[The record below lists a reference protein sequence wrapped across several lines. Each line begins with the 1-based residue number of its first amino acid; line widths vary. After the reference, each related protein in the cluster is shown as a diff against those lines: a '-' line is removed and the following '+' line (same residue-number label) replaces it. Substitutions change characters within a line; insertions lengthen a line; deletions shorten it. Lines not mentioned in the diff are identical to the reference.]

1 MAIITKKTALLGVLA
16 LAGIMAVVKFVWK
29 PTESEEQMKASSTQS
44 QTPARETVMERK
56 LSPEQAV
63 KSVRVETSYKNP
75 SGSDGVAFVLSVD
88 ADGKITAATT
98 EVLAVNATSK
108 MRQTAFAEALPA
120 VLVGK
125 DLKTLTSIDRV
136 GGSSL
141 TTKAFNDSLSQLQ
154 SQI

>member
-1 MAIITKKTALLGVLA
+1 MVILTKKTALLGVLA
-16 LAGIMAVVKFVWK
+16 LAGIMAVVKFVWR
-29 PTESEEQMKASSTQS
+29 PTESEEQIGTSTTQL
-44 QTPARETVMERK
+44 QTPVPQAMMERK
-56 LSPEQAV
+56 MSPEQAV
-63 KSVRVETSYKNP
+63 KSVRVQTNYKNP
-75 SGSDGVAFVLSVD
+75 SGSDDVAFVLSVD
-88 ADGKITAATT
+88 ADGKIIAATT

-108 MRQTAFAEALPA
+108 MRQTAFADALPA

-125 DLKTLTSIDRV
+125 DLKTLTNIDRV